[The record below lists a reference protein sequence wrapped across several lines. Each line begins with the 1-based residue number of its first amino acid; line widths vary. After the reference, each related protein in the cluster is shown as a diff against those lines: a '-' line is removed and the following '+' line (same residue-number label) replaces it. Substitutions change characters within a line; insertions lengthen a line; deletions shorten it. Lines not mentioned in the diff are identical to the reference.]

1 MRSSCILPSNI
12 ALALVLSTAAGA
24 QVQVGDHDDQFVVQG
39 CVMPT
44 SDFRAG
50 GTPSLFVWSRGVY
63 LGSTETR
70 FRPAPRGTGVLVPVF
85 YWIDD
90 EDDIAR
96 FVGQRVEVVGELSDD
111 LDEGEIDID
120 HHGDVTEI
128 EFEVNGHEAQVLVPR
143 TWLGPATADEDAKFD
158 VAVRTVDVE
167 RVTPLG
173 PCR

>member
-1 MRSSCILPSNI
+1 VF
-12 ALALVLSTAAGA
+12 VLSSAAGA
-24 QVQVGDHDDQFVVQG
+24 QVLVGDDDDQFVVQG

-63 LGSTETR
+63 LGAPDTR
-70 FRPAPRGTGVLVPVF
+70 FRPAETRRGGATGVFLPVF

-90 EDDIAR
+90 EDDVAR
-96 FVGQRVEVVGELSDD
+96 YVGQRVEVVGELSDD
-111 LDEGEIDID
+111 LDEGEIEID
-120 HHGDVTEI
+120 HHGDFTEI
-128 EFEVNGHEAQVLVPR
+128 EFEVNGHDARVLVPR
-143 TWLGPATADEDAKFD
+143 RWLGPATADDDAEFD
-158 VAVRTVDVE
+158 VAVRTVDIE